1 MAGGTGRLTTQFDFG
16 VTAARQQPGVVPFTN
31 NFAQL
36 SEDLGRVAD
45 AFGPMFNKIGAGK
58 GQREGAAAAE
68 AVAAGETVADAPGGK
83 FFERILAPARYD
95 AAQAAFGAGI
105 KSDIDRQEKEIRSQ
119 FAFDPAGYKAAS
131 DAMIDGY
138 ISRAPSDWAMDV
150 GGYVRDKANDG
161 FGAVTKARTEKDQ
174 AENVATVQAREAE
187 VRENILALA
196 YEGKVGTKEYED
208 SISEYQLIQVQKG
221 ENPLFKWSPE
231 MAAIEREKLDDEI
244 GLQSTLF
251 LATETYKAEGPAAA
265 TRVLES
271 AFGFTDPKRE
281 ARNAPKGSVVFAPP
295 VGAKPG
301 SPFGAV
307 RPTGSHNG
315 VDYPVPIG
323 TPVASAAPGVVIGVG
338 EDDTSGKFVRVRHP
352 DGSISSYAHLDSIG
366 VARGD
371 TVDGGAVLGAS
382 GNTGNSTGPHL
393 HFKLRDPSG
402 KVVDPTKYYGKP
414 AGEPLAGAAPEE
426 PAPEQEA
433 ILAGLPPR
441 LRQKYFREGM
451 SHIRSLSAADI
462 AETREMEA
470 KDREQRA
477 ERREITAS
485 YKLDIITGAGADWR
499 KDERL
504 GDAERLSLERAEQ
517 AAVAAQRAEARRDE
531 AEAKRAGAG
540 TYDRF
545 MKDAEK
551 GILDDD
557 ALADAVQSGDLPR
570 SRAESLRM
578 LNNRALKHDVGI
590 VRSGAPA
597 WYSTKPPGWSAKTW
611 KERKAQFDDGVADWL
626 PRNLDAD
633 DARKKQAG
641 ENIGKFI
648 YDPKAK
654 VKPGGGAMTATDKLA
669 QRRKLDEERR
679 AGRISDATYQ
689 AKIRE
694 LGNS

>member
-1 MAGGTGRLTTQFDFG
+1 MAGGTGRLTTQFEFG
-16 VTAARQQPGVVPFTN
+16 VTAAQQQPGTVDVRNPML
-31 NFAQL
+31 QL
-36 SEDLGRVAD
+36 SEDLARFD
-45 AFGPMFNKIGAGK
+45 QAFGSIFKAHDQK
-58 GQREGAAAAE
+58 AGQREGAAAAE
-68 AVAAGETVADAPGGK
+68 AVAAGETSTLDYN
-83 FFERILAPARYD
+83 FFERFLAPARYD

-119 FAFDPAGYKAAS
+119 YAFDPAGYKAAS

-138 ISRAPSDWAMDV
+138 ISKAPSDWAMDV

-187 VRENILALA
+187 VRNDYLALA
-196 YEGKVGTKEYED
+196 YEGKLGTKEASDKLFEW
-208 SISEYQLIQVQKG
+208 QLIQAQKG

-231 MAAIEREKLDDEI
+231 MAAIEREKLDDEA

-295 VGAKPG
+295 VEGRITSGFGSARPNGAHG
-301 SPFGAV
+301 
-307 RPTGSHNG
+307 G
-315 VDYPVPIG
+315 VDIAVPIG

-352 DGSISSYAHLDSIG
+352 DGSISSYAHLDSID

-414 AGEPLAGAAPEE
+414 AGEDLAGAAPEE

-451 SHIRSLSAADI
+451 AHIRSLSAADI

-485 YKLDIITGAGADWR
+485 YKLDILTGAGADWR
-499 KDERL
+499 QDERL
-504 GDAERLSLERAEQ
+504 TDTERGALEKAEQ
-517 AAVAAQRAEARRDE
+517 AAAAAQRAERNRDE
-531 AEAKRAGAG
+531 AEAKREASG
-540 TYDRF
+540 TYDRHF
-545 MKDAEK
+545 KDAQN
-551 GILDDD
+551 GVLDEGRLSDD
-557 ALADAVQSGDLPR
+557 VQAGFIPR
-570 SRAESLRM
+570 SRAETLRSQ
-578 LNNRALKHDVGI
+578 NRNALKHDLGI

-654 VKPGGGAMTATDKLA
+654 TKPGGGGVTAADKLA
-669 QRRKLDEERR
+669 KRSKLYDDHK
-679 AGRISDATYQ
+679 AGRISDAKLQ
-689 AKIRE
+689 AE
-694 LGNS
+694 LKDLKDS